1 MCGRKHRGTQ
11 SEPRVSRRDVG
22 RLYPGCIRAVF
33 GLLLAPSCPCPSL
46 VTQGPPQCVCAC
58 LSQDEFQREGV
69 WGLAGQTVVG
79 VSSLPVCLASLGPL
93 LQCVRRGEPS
103 ATRIGRKWL
112 LWLLPGPGP
121 LVLMAPYIS
130 KYQPGD
136 RLELFNLGPHL
147 SPASVGLKGCEIYI

>member
-1 MCGRKHRGTQ
+1 M
-11 SEPRVSRRDVG
+11 
-22 RLYPGCIRAVF
+22 
-33 GLLLAPSCPCPSL
+33 
-46 VTQGPPQCVCAC
+46 
-58 LSQDEFQREGV
+58 
-69 WGLAGQTVVG
+69 
-79 VSSLPVCLASLGPL
+79 
-93 LQCVRRGEPS
+93 CVRLS
-103 ATRIGRKWL
+103 AKMSSNVKVSGGWQDKLWLVSPPLPGTSSAVCQAGRALSHENWEKVVALKKKKRKWL

>member
-1 MCGRKHRGTQ
+1 MCGRKHRGAQ

-22 RLYPGCIRAVF
+22 RLYRGCIRAVF
-33 GLLLAPSCPCPSL
+33 GLPLAPSCPCPSL
-46 VTQGPPQCVCAC
+46 GDSGPSPMCVCVSQPRWVPTWRC
-58 LSQDEFQREGV
+58 LGV
-69 WGLAGQTVVG
+69 GRTNCGWCL
-79 VSSLPVCLASLGPL
+79 LPSLGPL
-93 LQCVRRGEPS
+93 LQCVRQGEPS